1 MSKTPMIAAFA
12 AMMAVSPLAL
22 AAESATTTTTDAS
35 PSVTSTRIESG
46 QIRATDIKGSNVYNS
61 QDKKIASVK
70 DMIVSPDG
78 RIAAVVLDV
87 DGKYVAV
94 GMRALTLAMND
105 KKLHISTEMSEQQ
118 LKSRGAF
125 DLDTKPASN
134 G

>member
-1 MSKTPMIAAFA
+1 
-12 AMMAVSPLAL
+12 MMAISPLAL
-22 AAESATTTTTDAS
+22 AAESATTTTTDATS
-35 PSVTSTRIESG
+35 SVTSTRIERG
-46 QIRATDIKGSNVYNS
+46 QIRATDMKGSDVYNS
-61 QDKKIASVK
+61 QDKKIASIK
-70 DMIVSPDG
+70 DMIVNPDG

-94 GMRALTLAMND
+94 GMRALTLAIND

-125 DLDTKPASN
+125 DLDTKPAGN

>member
-1 MSKTPMIAAFA
+1 MSKTPLMAAFA
-12 AMMAVSPLAL
+12 AMMAISPLAL
-22 AAESATTTTTDAS
+22 AAESATTTTTDATS
-35 PSVTSTRIESG
+35 SVTSTRIERG
-46 QIRATDIKGSNVYNS
+46 QIRATDMKGSDVYNS
-61 QDKKIASVK
+61 QDKKIASIK
-70 DMIVSPDG
+70 DMIVNPDG

-94 GMRALTLAMND
+94 GMRALTLAIND

-125 DLDTKPASN
+125 DLDTKPAGN